1 MERWIHYFCD
11 SPAANLVGNKVLH
24 DAFRVC
30 AAGSQTGQVFD
41 SATNLIAEVLH
52 VYPRYPLSLLLL
64 LWALLLVWWRL
75 WPIYSLGVALV
86 HVHSRPST
94 RNVGHT
100 GLLAR

>member
-1 MERWIHYFCD
+1 MERWIHYFRD

-52 VYPRYPLSLLLL
+52 VYPRYPHFLLLSLSTLSLLVSSWSIL
-64 LWALLLVWWRL
+64 
-75 WPIYSLGVALV
+75 
-86 HVHSRPST
+86 
-94 RNVGHT
+94 
-100 GLLAR
+100 